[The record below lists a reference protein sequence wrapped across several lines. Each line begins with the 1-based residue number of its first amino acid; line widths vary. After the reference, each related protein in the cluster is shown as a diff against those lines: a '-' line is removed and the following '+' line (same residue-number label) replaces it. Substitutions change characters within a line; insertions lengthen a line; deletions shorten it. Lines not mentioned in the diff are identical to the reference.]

1 MNAAVAKLPDHI
13 QTDANGY
20 MLDSDQWDMSI
31 AKIIAQIEAI
41 EMTDDHWQVVKYVR
55 QFYLEFNTSPSIR
68 PLIKYLKTVLEPD
81 KTSSLYLQILFPEGP
96 AKQATKIA
104 GLPKPARC
112 T

>member
-1 MNAAVAKLPDHI
+1 MTLPDHI
-13 QTDANGY
+13 KTDANGY
-20 MLDSDQWDMSI
+20 LIDSEQWNTDI
-31 AKIIAQIEAI
+31 ALLVAQIEGI

-55 QFYLEFNTSPSIR
+55 QFYQDFNTSPSVR
-68 PLIKYLKTVLEPD
+68 PLLKYLKKVLDED
-81 KTSSLYLQILFPEGP
+81 KSNSLYLQILFPEGP